1 MVNTVLLDEMV
12 TEQAYDNIVEEIDHK
27 FDEYRRL
34 CKRVLEIYEKAIVE
48 QEKYLFYQYPVVH
61 SFYSGEELYLL
72 MGEDFKEVAVSI
84 WITRDGYAV
93 ISENDKP
100 KRHYQFRSAFGDDSL
115 ERSQTSVSY
124 SIDEE
129 INSLK
134 EAASLFEEH
143 GVQMKIINDELVIR
157 RLNNQML

>member
-1 MVNTVLLDEMV
+1 MVNTVLIDYMV
-12 TEQAYDNIVEEIDHK
+12 VEQAYDNIIEEVDLE
-27 FDEYRRL
+27 FDEYRGL
-34 CKRVLEIYEKAIVE
+34 CKRVLEIYEKTMVE
-48 QEKYLFYQYPVVH
+48 QEKHLFQQYPIVH
-61 SFYSGEELYLL
+61 SFFSGEELYLL
-72 MGEDFKEVAVSI
+72 MGENFEESTVSI

-100 KRHYQFRSAFGDDSL
+100 KRHYQFQSAFGDDSL

-134 EAASLFEEH
+134 EAVSLFEEH
-143 GVQMKIINDELVIR
+143 GVQMKIINDELMIR
-157 RLNNQML
+157 RLNNQMP